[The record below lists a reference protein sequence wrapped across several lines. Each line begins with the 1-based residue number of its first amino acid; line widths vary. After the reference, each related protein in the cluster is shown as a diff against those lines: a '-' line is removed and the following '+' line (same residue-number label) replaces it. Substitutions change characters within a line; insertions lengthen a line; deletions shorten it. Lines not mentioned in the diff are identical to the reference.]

1 MDVNDNVTSEEY
13 FVLFCQ
19 RFGELIRDSYSS
31 VARSRFLSMQARR
44 RGNDLI
50 EGFVAMNI
58 YSWASLTSQRFCH
71 FLSSIE
77 SRRESQEKDK
87 FLERIL
93 YRKEIDL
100 LADKIRKGRNLISK
114 EC

>member
-1 MDVNDNVTSEEY
+1 M
-13 FVLFCQ
+13 
-19 RFGELIRDSYSS
+19 
-31 VARSRFLSMQARR
+31 
-44 RGNDLI
+44 
-50 EGFVAMNI
+50 AMNI

-77 SRRESQEKDK
+77 SRRESEEKDK

>member
-1 MDVNDNVTSEEY
+1 M
-13 FVLFCQ
+13 
-19 RFGELIRDSYSS
+19 
-31 VARSRFLSMQARR
+31 
-44 RGNDLI
+44 
-50 EGFVAMNI
+50 AMNI

>member
-1 MDVNDNVTSEEY
+1 M
-13 FVLFCQ
+13 
-19 RFGELIRDSYSS
+19 
-31 VARSRFLSMQARR
+31 
-44 RGNDLI
+44 
-50 EGFVAMNI
+50 AMNI

-77 SRRESQEKDK
+77 SRRESEEKDK

-93 YRKEIDL
+93 NRKEIDL

>member
-1 MDVNDNVTSEEY
+1 M
-13 FVLFCQ
+13 
-19 RFGELIRDSYSS
+19 
-31 VARSRFLSMQARR
+31 
-44 RGNDLI
+44 
-50 EGFVAMNI
+50 AMNI

-77 SRRESQEKDK
+77 SRRESEEKDK
-87 FLERIL
+87 FLERNL
-93 YRKEIDL
+93 NRKEIDL

>member
-1 MDVNDNVTSEEY
+1 MDVNVTSEEY

-77 SRRESQEKDK
+77 SRRESEEKDK
-87 FLERIL
+87 FLERNL
-93 YRKEIDL
+93 NRKEIDL